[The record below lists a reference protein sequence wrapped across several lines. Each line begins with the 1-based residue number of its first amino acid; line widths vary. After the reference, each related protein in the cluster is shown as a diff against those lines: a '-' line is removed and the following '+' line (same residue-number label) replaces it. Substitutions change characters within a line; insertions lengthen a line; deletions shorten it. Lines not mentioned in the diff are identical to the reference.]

1 MPRSPQRQFRY
12 RLMAARGCGSVSQ
25 SPEHAFRPHARRAP
39 HHESAEYVDRG
50 RSREVTRGVTTLH
63 PKQSGE
69 VVVTSSNG
77 GMIFADAISFCR
89 RQSQLSPWFAG
100 ERLPQRC
107 QPVERGSRQR
117 AFLDRGERILEL
129 LWRCHTDQDG
139 AHRRMRERKPRGS
152 FGETQRDGALP
163 RGLDPPPTPASLPVA
178 VRLNDVGVVPAG
190 VHDPQFPVLFARNG
204 ERKSSPR

>member
-77 GMIFADAISFCR
+77 GMIFAESISFCR

-117 AFLDRGERILEL
+117 AFLDRGDCGVAIPTRMVPIAGCESANRMAASARLAANPSLTSGI
-129 LWRCHTDQDG
+129 
-139 AHRRMRERKPRGS
+139 RRWARATS
-152 FGETQRDGALP
+152 
-163 RGLDPPPTPASLPVA
+163 AS
-178 VRLNDVGVVPAG
+178 
-190 VHDPQFPVLFARNG
+190 
-204 ERKSSPR
+204 